1 MTFLPTITPRMERI
15 QVNLGDGIFL
25 VDSPQLRNKAAEYL
39 SLFNATQKSY
49 SQIRLMGIDKI
60 ITL

>member
-1 MTFLPTITPRMERI
+1 MERI